1 MKRFIA
7 CLLSCFLSVA
17 VFAAEDSTSFTF
29 DAIKSYHST
38 GDWQYSLKVVDRLG
52 ADISDDIYQGEL
64 ISDNFSREIDLNTY
78 PLSRPTY
85 LFDIVYDSESQ
96 DETPLVIKISFGDFV
111 NLENTDDVIEVT
123 SSFELVK
130 DTNNKNDDEVDNSSS
145 DNEHTITVQYGPRK
159 WVDRWIFGGYW
170 EYYDDP
176 VSYIWSFNITAPGA
190 ANLKPDGSAR
200 QGLYQMDVKISVE
213 TE

>member
-7 CLLSCFLSVA
+7 CLLICFLSVA

-38 GDWQYSLKVVDRLG
+38 DDWQYSLKVVDRLG
-52 ADISDDIYQGEL
+52 ADTSDDIYQGEL

-78 PLSRPTY
+78 PLSKPTY
-85 LFDIVYDSESQ
+85 LFDIVYDSKSQ
-96 DETPLVIKISFGDFV
+96 NETQFVIKVTFGDFV
-111 NLENTDDVIEVT
+111 NLENTDDVIKVT

-130 DTNNKNDDEVDNSSS
+130 DTNNKNDGDEVVNSSLG
-145 DNEHTITVQYGPRK
+145 NEHTITVQYGPRS
-159 WVDRWIFGGYW
+159 WQGILIWGQW

-176 VSYIWSFNITAPGA
+176 VSYIWSFYITAPGA
-190 ANLKPDGSAR
+190 ANHKPDGSAK